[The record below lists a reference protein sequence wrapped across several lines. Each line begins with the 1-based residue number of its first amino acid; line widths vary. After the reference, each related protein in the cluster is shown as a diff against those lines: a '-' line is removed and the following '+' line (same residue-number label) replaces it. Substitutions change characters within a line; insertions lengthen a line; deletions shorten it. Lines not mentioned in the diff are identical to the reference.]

1 VRRAEV
7 ARVSPGTLVTDDPA
21 EVARHVDIVLL
32 AVPDDA
38 IASVASSLD
47 ARPGTVVAHLS
58 GVHPA
63 AVLRDA
69 LAPGVAVGAFHP
81 LVAFADVTRATE
93 ALDGSFVMIDGDPP
107 AVEVLRS
114 IAEVLGARPVR
125 LAGDRAETATAKAA
139 HHAAAVLAAGGFIAL
154 LDTIVELGRVAGLD
168 EATAVEV
175 YGSLVRQ
182 GLANAAGLG
191 VADALTGPVVRGDV
205 GTVQAHL
212 GAIDAVA
219 PDVRETYLA
228 AARRQ
233 LVIAGRRGLPDAAAA
248 ARLTALLG
256 EPEGD
261 R

>member
-1 VRRAEV
+1 M
-7 ARVSPGTLVTDDPA
+7 SPGTLVTVDPA
-21 EVARHVDIVLL
+21 EVARHADIVLL

-38 IASVASSLD
+38 MASVAASLD
-47 ARPGTVVAHLS
+47 ARPGTIVAHLS

-63 AVLRDA
+63 DVLRGA

-93 ALDGSFVMIDGDPP
+93 ALDGAFVMIDGDPP

-114 IAEVLGARPVR
+114 IAEVLGAHPVR
-125 LAGDRAETATAKAA
+125 LAGDPAEASTAKAA

-154 LDTIVELGRVAGLD
+154 LDAIVELGRVVGLD
-168 EATAVEV
+168 EATSVEV

-191 VADALTGPVVRGDV
+191 VADALTGPVPRGDV
-205 GTVQAHL
+205 GTVRAHL
-212 GAIDAVA
+212 AAIDGVA

-233 LVIAGRRGLPDAAAA
+233 VAIAGRRGLPDTAAATE
-248 ARLTALLG
+248 LLALLG
-256 EPEGD
+256 ERDAD